1 MNNSTEIFIKN
12 MVCNRC
18 VMVVKN
24 IFTDAGAEPE
34 AVILG
39 KVTLPTPPTSSQY
52 EKIEKKLNE
61 VGFEILTDQKKKL
74 VDQVKSVIVK
84 NIQGDLSERNLNF
97 SDILATSLNR
107 DYSYISKLF
116 SEAEGITIEKFIID
130 QKTEKVKEML
140 AYGEKSLNDIAF
152 DMGYSSV
159 AHLSSQFKKTTGF
172 TPSEFKKLKDHHR
185 KSLDNV
191 GKP

>member
-1 MNNSTEIFIKN
+1 
-12 MVCNRC
+12 
-18 VMVVKN
+18 MVVKN

-61 VGFEILTDQKKKL
+61 VGFEILTDQKKNL
-74 VDQVKSVIVK
+74 VDQVKYEIVK

>member
-1 MNNSTEIFIKN
+1 MSNSTEIFIKN

-97 SDILATSLNR
+97 SDILATSLNK

>member
-1 MNNSTEIFIKN
+1 MSNSTEIFIKN

-152 DMGYSSV
+152 DMGYSSI